1 MFFRASRDRRGHD
14 PLLPHKMFMVMI
26 GGALG
31 LAGMA
36 FEQRWLVW
44 AAIGVLAVVL
54 VVSLVQRRR
63 ADGSAE
69 SPADSEGDGG
79 I

>member
-1 MFFRASRDRRGHD
+1 MFFITSRDRRGHD
-14 PLLPHKMFMVMI
+14 PLLPHKMFIVMI

-36 FEQRWLVW
+36 FEQSWLVW
-44 AAIGVLAVVL
+44 AAIAVLAVVM
-54 VVSLVQRRR
+54 VISLVQRRLETGR
-63 ADGSAE
+63 AE
-69 SPADSEGDGG
+69 SQRSSERDKE